1 MTMPR
6 AFLTPLPAIALALAL
21 GGPGRMALARE
32 AVTNGRTAPRA
43 EEASHR
49 AVMDGSATLPVDDPA
64 WLDLERL
71 DAMGL
76 LPDFIWSQRPLS
88 RREIGRVLAQASL
101 DPRAAG
107 GAAAEIVARLRRRF
121 SDGPAGG
128 PAGLSEARIGAGY
141 LRDEP
146 QSFPR
151 SNGVGEVAAR
161 KQPLTAD
168 RGGRDWAPD
177 LNGWIETRHQATLGP
192 NLAVAVAPRLW
203 LGVGE
208 RTEVDGDLI
217 SQSTRGE
224 ARLRWQALYGR
235 WRLGPA
241 AILVGR
247 DGLAWGPSPEG
258 GLLLSANARPLD
270 MALITHESPFRLP
283 GFLRHAGANRWL
295 GFVSRLGHD
304 RVLPNSLLV
313 GMRASFRPGTLVEL
327 GFGETLV
334 FAGQGAPTSTV
345 IDYLWEFFPAGR
357 LGTDVDLADHR
368 FSFDVRAH
376 VWPGHITG
384 YGELV
389 IEDARE
395 GNYEDVTGRRAGLF
409 LPAVGPG
416 GRMTAR
422 LEYTFLPALTY
433 RHGRWTTGYSREG
446 RILGDEL
453 GPDATAIR
461 FTAAGCDDRERRWQF
476 DLTWEERQADQW
488 AQKPDPTGVGYDAIY
503 RIEDLPGE
511 TRWRA
516 GAQVDWPLGGRF
528 AWRPEAAIERIVNA
542 GYVEGTRR
550 TGLLTAL
557 ELRYRFDR

>member
-1 MTMPR
+1 MT
-6 AFLTPLPAIALALAL
+6 
-21 GGPGRMALARE
+21 
-32 AVTNGRTAPRA
+32 GRTSPVPVAEPRRPA
-43 EEASHR
+43 VEAS
-49 AVMDGSATLPVDDPA
+49 ATVPVDDPA
-64 WLDLERL
+64 YLDLERL

-76 LPDFIWSQRPLS
+76 LRDFIWSQRPLS
-88 RREIGRVLAQASL
+88 RREVGRVVARASL
-101 DPRAAG
+101 DPRASA
-107 GAAAEIVARLRRRF
+107 GAAAGIVERLKRRF
-121 SDGPAGG
+121 PWSPSGDPV
-128 PAGLSEARIGAGY
+128 GLDEARIGAGW

-146 QSFPR
+146 QPFPR
-151 SNGVGEVAAR
+151 DNGVGQVAAR
-161 KQPLTAD
+161 RQPLTAD
-168 RGGRDWAPD
+168 RGGRDWRPD
-177 LNGWIETRHQATLGP
+177 FNAWIETRHQLTLGS
-192 NLAVAVAPRLW
+192 NLAVSAAPRLW
-203 LGVGE
+203 LGLGG

-217 SQSTRGE
+217 SQSTQGE

-241 AILVGR
+241 ALLAGR
-247 DGLAWGPSPEG
+247 DGLAWGPTPEG

-295 GFVSRLGHD
+295 GFVSRLGDD

-313 GMRASFRPGTLVEL
+313 GMRASFRPGSLAEL

-334 FAGQGAPTSTV
+334 FGGRGAPTSTV

-376 VWPGHITG
+376 VWPGHLTG

-395 GNYEDVTGRRAGLF
+395 GNYEDVTGRRIGIF
-409 LPAVGPG
+409 LPAVGPR

-422 LEYTFLPALTY
+422 LEYVFLPALTY
-433 RHGRWTTGYSREG
+433 RHGRWTTGYSREE
-446 RILGDEL
+446 RLLGDEI
-453 GPDATAIR
+453 GPDGTAIR
-461 FTAAGCDDRERRWQF
+461 FSAAGSGDRDRRWQI
-476 DLTWEERQADQW
+476 DLSFEDRQADRW

-503 RIEDLPGE
+503 RVEDHPGE
-511 TRWRA
+511 LRWRA
-516 GAQVDWPLGGRF
+516 GARLDWPLGGRI
-528 AWRPEAAIERIVNA
+528 AWRPELAVERVVNVDYA
-542 GYVEGTRR
+542 DGVDR
-550 TGLLTAL
+550 TGFLAAL